1 MPAPRCFPAAK
12 TRLPPACPAMLAQLR
27 AGGRML
33 ARCHPPVQSV
43 LSSEP
48 PQVHGRTCRQAG
60 EMIAAP
66 ERLARHH
73 AEQERHQGRG
83 WNPASRHRAPR
94 HCVPVLPDP
103 EAATQRFPAA
113 FLPPAQRTTP
123 ASPPPTDGGHRRAGA
138 PSTQLASG
146 RMTAQH
152 YRPAVQQVAMAA
164 MFHGGEVC
172 AQRNAADGRRAPQ
185 RAAMALPSDDYPAP
199 VQVAQRIGPRI
210 EPLFDHATVVQPR
223 RALHR

>member
-1 MPAPRCFPAAK
+1 
-12 TRLPPACPAMLAQLR
+12 MLARQR
-27 AGGRML
+27 AAGRML
-33 ARCHPPVQSV
+33 MRYHPQVQSV

-60 EMIAAP
+60 GAIAAP
-66 ERLARHH
+66 EHPARRH
-73 AEQERHQGRG
+73 AEQERHQGQE
-83 WNPASRHRAPR
+83 WNLASRYDNPR
-94 HCVPVLPDP
+94 HRVPVLPVP
-103 EAATQRFPAA
+103 EAATQQFPAA
-113 FLPPAQRTTP
+113 FLPPAPRTTP

-138 PSTQLASG
+138 PSTQPASG
-146 RMTAQH
+146 RMMVQH
-152 YRPAVQQVAMAA
+152 CRPAVLQVAMAA

-172 AQRNAADGRRAPQ
+172 ARGSAVDGRRAPQ
-185 RAAMALPSDDYPAP
+185 RAAMALPSDDCPAP